1 MNLNMSTVMTRSV
14 IRWVVIGSL
23 LGFWVGVFLMAS
35 AADEYVSHR
44 DFVSS
49 LAARGSSVW
58 VGGEL
63 VLVLFAIASAATTV
77 AAWQVWRSRA
87 LTVPLGLASLS
98 VVAVVGFRA
107 RCPSGEARCDIGT
120 DVQPGDWVASAH
132 GVAAGGWLLLMV
144 VAMVVV
150 SAGLRGRRPW
160 PRWLAVVS
168 IPLAVA
174 ALAFSGGADGG
185 PHTGL
190 WQRLWLA
197 SASVWL
203 LLVTVAATTP
213 RTTSEPTAGEP
224 AASRPP
230 R

>member
-1 MNLNMSTVMTRSV
+1 MNLSMSTVMTRSV

-35 AADEYVSHR
+35 AADEYVSQR
-44 DFVSS
+44 DYVSS

-63 VLVLFAIASAATTV
+63 VLVLFAIASAATAV
-77 AAWQVWRSRA
+77 AGWQVWRSRA
-87 LTVPLGLASLS
+87 LTVLLGLASLA
-98 VVAVVGFRA
+98 VVAVVTFRA

-120 DVQPGDWVASAH
+120 DVPPGDWVATAH

-144 VAMVVV
+144 AAMAVVA
-150 SAGLRGRRPW
+150 AGLRGRRPW
-160 PRWLAVVS
+160 PRWLAAVS

-174 ALAFSGGADGG
+174 ALAFSGGANGG

-197 SASVWL
+197 AASVWL
-203 LLVTVAATTP
+203 LLVTVAATTH

-224 AASRPP
+224 ATSRPP

>member
-1 MNLNMSTVMTRSV
+1 MNLSRSTVMTRSH

-35 AADEYVSHR
+35 VADDYVSHR
-44 DFVSS
+44 DYVSS

-63 VLVLFAIASAATTV
+63 VLVLFAIASAVTAV
-77 AAWQVWRSRA
+77 AAWQFWRA
-87 LTVPLGLASLS
+87 HLLTVLLVLASFA
-98 VVAVVGFRA
+98 VVAVVAFRA
-107 RCPSGEARCDIGT
+107 RCPNGEARCDIGT
-120 DVQPGDWVASAH
+120 DVPPGDWVATAH
-132 GVAAGGWLLLMV
+132 GVSAGIWLLLMI

-150 SAGLRGRRPW
+150 ATGLRGRRPW
-160 PRWLAVVS
+160 PRWLAVMS

-174 ALAFSGGADGG
+174 ALAFSGGANGG

-213 RTTSEPTAGEP
+213 RTTFEPTPDAP
-224 AASRPP
+224 AASGPTR
-230 R
+230 

>member
-1 MNLNMSTVMTRSV
+1 MVKSRVGL
-14 IRWVVIGSL
+14 VVLGSL
-23 LGFWVGVFLMAS
+23 VGFWIGVFLMAS
-35 AADEYVSHR
+35 AADGYESQR
-44 DFVSS
+44 DYVSS

-63 VLVLFAIASAATTV
+63 VLVLLAVANAATAV
-77 AAWQVWRSRA
+77 AAWQRWRSRA
-87 LTVPLGLASLS
+87 LTLLLGLASLAVVS
-98 VVAVVGFRA
+98 VVVFRS

-120 DVQPGDWVASAH
+120 AVPPGDWVATAH
-132 GVAAGGWLLLMV
+132 GLSAGAWLLLTV
-144 VAMVVV
+144 VAMALVA
-150 SAGLRGRRPW
+150 AGLRGRRPW

-168 IPLAVA
+168 IPLAIA

-203 LLVTVAATTP
+203 LLVAVAATTP
-213 RTTSEPTAGEP
+213 RRPSEVS
-224 AASRPP
+224 SRL
-230 R
+230 RRR

>member
-1 MNLNMSTVMTRSV
+1 MNLNRSTVMTRSRA
-14 IRWVVIGSL
+14 RWVVMGSL
-23 LGFWVGVFLMAS
+23 LAFWVGLFQMAS
-35 AADEYVSHR
+35 VADGYVSQR
-44 DFVSS
+44 DYVSS

-63 VLVLFAIASAATTV
+63 LLVLFAIATAAT
-77 AAWQVWRSRA
+77 AAASWQRWRSHAVMLLLA
-87 LTVPLGLASLS
+87 LSSLA
-98 VVAVVGFRA
+98 VVAVAAFRA
-107 RCPSGEARCDIGT
+107 GCPRGEARCDIGT
-120 DVQPGDWVASAH
+120 DVPPGDWVATAH
-132 GVAAGGWLLLMV
+132 GVAAGSWLLLMIAAMAV
-144 VAMVVV
+144 VA
-150 SAGLRGRRPW
+150 AGLSGRRPW

-168 IPLAVA
+168 IPLALA

-213 RTTSEPTAGEP
+213 PPTLDPAAHEP
-224 AASRPP
+224 AGGRPT
-230 R
+230 